1 MSEKQKLLQ
10 ILSRFGDDISIESV
24 VYCFIQEMSK
34 DFSAL
39 RLNRWISD
47 LNNIYSLVDDIYTDS
62 DSDELYGVDEV
73 EYAIDDLKSRIKTR
87 VPGTKISPSKI
98 YATKHV
104 SDFTLDLPCLTGKGA
119 HQIQGT
125 IEKINDKQNYYY
137 QIKRDS
143 RTVIRELSEHLENVY
158 GHSFHIVSSRSVKDM
173 FGDDPSC

>member
-1 MSEKQKLLQ
+1 MTRLFENLVGSKNSTFLIDSYYNFISKLDNTDL
-10 ILSRFGDDISIESV
+10 
-24 VYCFIQEMSK
+24 K
-34 DFSAL
+34 DQL
-39 RLNRWISD
+39 
-47 LNNIYSLVDDIYTDS
+47 
-62 DSDELYGVDEV
+62 

-87 VPGTKISPSKI
+87 VPGTKISPSKTYPI
-98 YATKHV
+98 KYV

-137 QIKRDS
+137 QVKRDS
-143 RTVIRELSEHLENVY
+143 RTVIKELSEHLGETY